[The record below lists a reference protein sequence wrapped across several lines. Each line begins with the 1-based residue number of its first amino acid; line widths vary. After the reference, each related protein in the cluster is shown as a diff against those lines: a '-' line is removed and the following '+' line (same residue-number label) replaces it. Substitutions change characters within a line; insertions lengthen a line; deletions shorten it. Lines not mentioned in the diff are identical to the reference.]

1 MKNFESD
8 YNRWLDGSLNDAERR
23 EFEAGLDVE
32 TLRAGRDWPG
42 IRDLL
47 KASARE
53 ITLPHP
59 DFFNEQ
65 VRREIEKESL
75 HTQSPALLPLRRL
88 FWAGVCCVLT
98 AVVLTLCF
106 LPPQNRPG
114 TIVSLAETASPEA
127 SASAFQ
133 TPGGLGAVIW
143 LEGVRYIPD
152 GESVQ

>member
-23 EFEAGLDVE
+23 EFEAGLDEE
-32 TLRAGRDWPG
+32 TLHAGRDWPG
-42 IRDLL
+42 IRQLL
-47 KASARE
+47 KESSRD

-59 DFFNEQ
+59 DFLNERI
-65 VRREIEKESL
+65 RREIEKNSL
-75 HTQSPALLPLRRL
+75 PSPALLPLHRL
-88 FWAGVCCVLT
+88 LWAGACCVLT
-98 AVVLTLCF
+98 AAVLTLCF
-106 LPPQNRPG
+106 LPPQSRPD
-114 TIVSLAETASPEA
+114 TVVSLAETASPEA

-133 TPGGLGAVIW
+133 TPGGQGAVIW

>member
-1 MKNFESD
+1 MNE
-8 YNRWLDGSLNDAERR
+8 AERR
-23 EFEAGLDVE
+23 EFEAGLDAE
-32 TLRAGRDWPG
+32 TLLAGRDWPG

-47 KASARE
+47 KASSRE

-59 DFFNEQ
+59 DFLNEQ

-75 HTQSPALLPLRRL
+75 PARALLPLRRL

-106 LPPQNRPG
+106 LPPQSRPG

-133 TPGGLGAVIW
+133 TPGGQGAVIW